1 MKGKKAKDLFYMLK
15 LKVTVSGGV
24 ENALN
29 GQEMED
35 RVFISA
41 LRVMQTAMR
50 RLKMAVVH
58 FLGLLMEPFILHGS
72 CIHHSCLTLGSHI
85 IPTTALHSPYPD

>member
-1 MKGKKAKDLFYMLK
+1 MLK

-41 LRVMQTAMR
+41 LRVMQTAMT
-50 RLKMAVVH
+50 RLKMAVVAQTR
-58 FLGLLMEPFILHGS
+58 FIS
-72 CIHHSCLTLGSHI
+72 
-85 IPTTALHSPYPD
+85 